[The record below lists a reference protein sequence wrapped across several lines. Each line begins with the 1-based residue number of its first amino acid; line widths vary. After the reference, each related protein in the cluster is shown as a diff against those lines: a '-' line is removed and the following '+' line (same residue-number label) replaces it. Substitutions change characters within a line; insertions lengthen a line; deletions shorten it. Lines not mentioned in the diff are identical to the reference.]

1 MDLTSGKFTA
11 PRDGT
16 YTFSF
21 NGLAHFSGSSSRLLL
36 DVDMYLNGN
45 LIGSGLADE
54 VNTSEYETLSF
65 QSTLSLRKGD
75 QLWLQTVDITTGTD
89 LVGGANT
96 HFSGLLLDENIS
108 HSR

>member
-16 YTFSF
+16 YEFSF
-21 NGLAHFSGSSSRLLL
+21 NGLAFFSGSSSRLLL

-75 QLWLQTVDITTGTD
+75 QLWLQIVDITTGTD